1 MGDGDGEPLPEALPR
16 GGLARSRPDPDYP
29 DYRGS
34 QDKSPVFGGL
44 GFTAQARGEK
54 CLDQAHCRVEAEARC
69 PTAAG
74 RRRARAWWF

>member
-1 MGDGDGEPLPEALPR
+1 MGGR
-16 GGLARSRPDPDYP
+16 GWGTFARGTAKGRTCKKPQGP

-54 CLDQAHCRVEAEARC
+54 CLDQAFCRVEAEARC

-74 RRRARAWWF
+74 RRRARVRWF